1 MTLGRRV
8 SKLEEALSP
17 TQLVLRWLAE
27 AHAYGDVPAYVASLL
42 AKDPPVAPLD
52 RLVREAA
59 QGARTAMRG
68 KRPEV
73 VNAAVRTALRETV
86 FRFELVMRIN
96 VTAHDLLDH
105 QTLLEALFAA
115 HLALLLHDD
124 RKERLADESH
134 LRRLAQCRDLTALQV
149 RELLAT
155 REAISLAEARY
166 LDGHSALFPEIAGAF
181 DNQVQRSQDLAERAA
196 DIAELDGVQPADE
209 TDLETLESR
218 TNELMSDLV
227 EPAKSTALE
236 KLGEGRPAFAIAN
249 AWLRGKLAAGPT
261 AMVATAKEQNP

>member
-1 MTLGRRV
+1 MTLSRRV
-8 SKLEEALSP
+8 AKIEESLSP

-27 AHAYGDVPAYVASLL
+27 AHSFGDVPEYVASLL
-42 AKDPPVAPLD
+42 SQDPPVAPLD
-52 RLVREAA
+52 RLVREAE

-68 KRPEV
+68 KRAELV
-73 VNAAVRTALRETV
+73 DAAVRSALRETV

-124 RKERLADESH
+124 RKQRLTDESH
-134 LRRLAQCRDLTALQV
+134 LRRLAQCRDLTASQV

-155 REAISLAEARY
+155 REAISLAQARY
-166 LDGHSALFPEIAGAF
+166 LDGHCALFPEVAGAF
-181 DNQVQRSQDLAERAA
+181 EDQVRRSQDLAERAA
-196 DIAELDGVQPADE
+196 DCAELDGAEPAE
-209 TDLETLESR
+209 EGDLETLESR
-218 TNELMSDLV
+218 TNQLMSDLV